1 MTPETKATQ
10 SATDV
15 VWMAPAEAARTIGC
29 SRATL
34 WRLIRN
40 GGLPSIRI
48 APRIQ
53 RVAVPAELVESAR
66 LLAGENRGGAP

>member
-1 MTPETKATQ
+1 MSPETKATQ
-10 SATDV
+10 AETGL
-15 VWMAPAEAARTIGC
+15 VWLPPAEAARTIGC
-29 SRATL
+29 SRATM

-40 GGLPSIRI
+40 GGLRSIRI

-66 LLAGENRGGAP
+66 KLAGEPGAVR